1 MSNTYHELINK
12 MLYSLD
18 NYEMLEILEI
28 TAEEL
33 ADRFED
39 KIMANFDKLEEY
51 LEK

>member
-39 KIMANFDKLEEY
+39 KIMANFDKLEKY

>member
-12 MLYSLD
+12 MLYSMD
-18 NYEMLEILEI
+18 NYEILEILEI

-39 KIMANFDKLEEY
+39 KIMADFEKIEEHIND
-51 LEK
+51 

>member
-18 NYEMLEILEI
+18 NYEMIEILEI

-51 LEK
+51 IND